1 VADNQ
6 LITEVVGMYR
16 VVRNMGNKFRGEAG
30 EVSSS
35 RRIRL
40 WGSLALAL
48 TISIIFLAAAS
59 GNVEKSAADRS
70 LSQSLAPGQ
79 SSVEPMDPE
88 AIVSRTVEQRFN
100 IQLVESSYPGEIPY
114 SDVWV
119 LNDPFF
125 PLMGDVG
132 ALVDNT
138 GILDS
143 KLGNML
149 NRTLTEG
156 GATTPTS
163 APATEPS
170 SSVPV
175 TAGVT
180 SGQAVLVEDIYENRG
195 IKYAKIKVGDT
206 SYDRI
211 KAGVS
216 FADNYKI
223 TEFKSADT
231 LVLMCGDETYE
242 LRKGQLR
249 RI

>member
-6 LITEVVGMYR
+6 SLTEVVKMYR
-16 VVRNMGNKFRGEAG
+16 MVRNMGNKLHGEADEG
-30 EVSSS
+30 NS

-48 TISIIFLAAAS
+48 VISVIFLATAS
-59 GNVEKSAADRS
+59 GNVEKGAVDRS

-79 SSVEPMDPE
+79 SSGQQMDPE
-88 AIVSRTVEQRFN
+88 AIISRTVEQRFN
-100 IQLVESSYPGEIPY
+100 IQLVETGYPGEIPY

-119 LNDPFF
+119 LNDPFY
-125 PLMGDVG
+125 PLMGEVG
-132 ALVDNT
+132 ALVDNQ
-138 GILDS
+138 GPLDS
-143 KLGNML
+143 KLGLML
-149 NRTLTEG
+149 NRTISTE
-156 GATTPTS
+156 TSPTS
-163 APATEPS
+163 APTTEPS

-195 IKYAKIKVGDT
+195 IKYAKIKVGDI

-211 KAGVS
+211 KAGVN

-242 LRKGQLR
+242 LKKGQLR

>member
-1 VADNQ
+1 
-6 LITEVVGMYR
+6 MYR
-16 VVRNMGNKFRGEAG
+16 TVRNMGKVLRGESG
-30 EVSSS
+30 EGNS

-48 TISIIFLAAAS
+48 AISVIFLAAAS
-59 GNVEKSAADRS
+59 GNVEKGAVDRS
-70 LSQSLAPGQ
+70 LTQSLAPGQ
-79 SSVEPMDPE
+79 NVGGPMDPE

-100 IQLVESSYPGEIPY
+100 IQLVETGYPGEIPY

-125 PLMGDVG
+125 PLMGEVG
-132 ALVDNT
+132 ALIDNEGT
-138 GILDS
+138 LDS
-143 KLGNML
+143 KLGLML
-149 NRTLTEG
+149 NRTITTG
-156 GATTPTS
+156 TTPTS
-163 APATEPS
+163 APAAEPS

-175 TAGVT
+175 TAGVA

-195 IKYAKIKVGDT
+195 IKYAKIKVGDI

-242 LRKGQLR
+242 LKKGQLR

>member
-1 VADNQ
+1 
-6 LITEVVGMYR
+6 MHR
-16 VVRNMGNKFRGEAG
+16 MVRNMGNVIRGEADG
-30 EVSSS
+30 GSS
-35 RRIRL
+35 RRLRL
-40 WGSLALAL
+40 LSSLALAL
-48 TISIIFLAAAS
+48 VISVIFLAAAS
-59 GNVEKSAADRS
+59 GNAEKGAVDRS

-79 SSVEPMDPE
+79 SSGEAMDPE

-100 IQLVESSYPGEIPY
+100 IQLVESGYPGEIPY

-119 LNDPFF
+119 LNDPFY

-132 ALVDNT
+132 ALVDNE

-143 KLGNML
+143 QLGQML
-149 NRTLTEG
+149 NRTIDTT
-156 GATTPTS
+156 GATATTS
-163 APATEPS
+163 APTTEPS

-195 IKYAKIKVGDT
+195 IKYAKIKVGDI

-211 KAGVS
+211 KAGVN

-242 LRKGQLR
+242 LKKGQLR

>member
-1 VADNQ
+1 
-6 LITEVVGMYR
+6 MHR
-16 VVRNMGNKFRGEAG
+16 MVRNMGNAIRGEADDG
-30 EVSSS
+30 SS

-40 WGSLALAL
+40 LSSLALAL
-48 TISIIFLAAAS
+48 VISVIFLAAAS
-59 GNVEKSAADRS
+59 GNVEKGAVDRS

-79 SSVEPMDPE
+79 SSGELMDPE

-100 IQLVESSYPGEIPY
+100 IQLVETGYPGEIPY

-119 LNDPFF
+119 LNDPFY

-132 ALVDNT
+132 ALVDNIGT
-138 GILDS
+138 LDS
-143 KLGNML
+143 KLGLML
-149 NRTLTEG
+149 NRTIS
-156 GATTPTS
+156 TTGTTGTTS
-163 APATEPS
+163 APTTEPS

-180 SGQAVLVEDIYENRG
+180 SGQALLVEDIYENRG
-195 IKYAKIKVGDT
+195 IKYAKIKVGDI

-211 KAGVS
+211 KAGVN

-242 LRKGQLR
+242 LKKGQLR